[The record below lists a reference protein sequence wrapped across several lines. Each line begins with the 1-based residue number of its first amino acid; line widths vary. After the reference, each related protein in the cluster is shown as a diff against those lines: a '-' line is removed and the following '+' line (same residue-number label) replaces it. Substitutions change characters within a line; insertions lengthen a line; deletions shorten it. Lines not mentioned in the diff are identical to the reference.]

1 MNGEQLLLDTN
12 AVIVLLQGDRRL
24 IDAVAAASWV
34 GVSVITQLE
43 ALSYPSLSSDDA
55 ELLARFFARIDVVN
69 LTVEQPI
76 LLETIVG
83 MRQNR
88 VLKLPDAIVAASAV
102 VSNAILVTADKEL
115 IRRTS
120 IKHWDFTQTQS
131 EDAGS

>member
-102 VSNAILVTADKEL
+102 VSNP
-115 IRRTS
+115 

-131 EDAGS
+131 EDAGT